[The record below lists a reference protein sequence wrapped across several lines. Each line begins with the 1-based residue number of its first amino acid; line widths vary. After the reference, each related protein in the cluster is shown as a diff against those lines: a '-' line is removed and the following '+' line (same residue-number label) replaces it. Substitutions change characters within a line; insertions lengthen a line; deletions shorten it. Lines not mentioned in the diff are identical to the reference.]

1 MEALGIKIDS
11 NLKTKLSQVAKKTDR
26 SVSAVARIAIENGL
40 VFFEKGGIHQK
51 NLNKVASTSK
61 QND

>member
-26 SVSAVARIAIENGL
+26 SVSAVARIAIEEGL

-51 NLNKVASTSK
+51 KINKVASTR
-61 QND
+61 

>member
-26 SVSAVARIAIENGL
+26 SVSAVARIAIEEGL
-40 VFFEKGGIHQK
+40 VFFEKGGIHPK
-51 NLNKVASTSK
+51 KINKVASTR
-61 QND
+61 